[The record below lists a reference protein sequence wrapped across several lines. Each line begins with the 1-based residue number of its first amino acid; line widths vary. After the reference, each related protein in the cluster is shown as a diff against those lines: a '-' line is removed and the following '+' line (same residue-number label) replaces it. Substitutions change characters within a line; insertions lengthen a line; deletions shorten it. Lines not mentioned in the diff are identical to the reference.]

1 MTTRWRSHIPR
12 PCLSFTHLASSGFSL
27 DRTPLQLMI
36 MMTAAALRRARAPA
50 DTIRHAAA
58 AICATAR
65 AVRVRPKLPTAYL
78 ATRRAVYY
86 CPAPTGAVPGKMCVR
101 SARVQMHKRE
111 RNAIPR
117 ILQYMNSCG
126 LSAPRWHR
134 AAGSPASCRHARL
147 CHFTHERAGV
157 EHTPKHSHNF
167 RAARGVPA
175 SAVSTA
181 TDPSATAAVPSA
193 TATVPSA
200 TAAVPAG
207 STVPATTS
215 VPTSAASAARVYDTH
230 TRTHTQPGLVGIV
243 TLLCLLP
250 LLRLLRLHTT
260 PTMPIMPINAI
271 MMVLGTAPTLR
282 TLPKKIRDCSPYFFG
297 ALCIFA

>member
-117 ILQYMNSCG
+117 TSADV
-126 LSAPRWHR
+126 SAPLASILPLYNHAHADMRVYAILRMSVRVSSIHLNILTTF
-134 AAGSPASCRHARL
+134 AQPVEYQPAQYQPQQIQAQQPQYQAQQPQYQPVQQYQQQPQYQQAPPPQQGY
-147 CHFTHERAGV
+147 TT
-157 EHTPKHSHNF
+157 HTP
-167 RAARGVPA
+167 A
-175 SAVSTA
+175 
-181 TDPSATAAVPSA
+181 
-193 TATVPSA
+193 
-200 TAAVPAG
+200 
-207 STVPATTS
+207 
-215 VPTSAASAARVYDTH
+215 
-230 TRTHTQPGLVGIV
+230 RTHNQ
-243 TLLCLLP
+243 
-250 LLRLLRLHTT
+250 
-260 PTMPIMPINAI
+260 AW
-271 MMVLGTAPTLR
+271 
-282 TLPKKIRDCSPYFFG
+282 
-297 ALCIFA
+297 